1 MGIEKKLKNKPSSNE
16 MKKIFGIICL
26 LGATSAGLL
35 KNEVNPTT
43 LASCDIFKNDT
54 QRAALLQ
61 NFSDNRIDKNG
72 DGSLSAWELS
82 DSIFD
87 YGYCYGDYTET
98 GREHCELNYRTR
110 KYDQDKNDEISG
122 QELCGFWK
130 AMVVDKA
137 DEVLEDIRN

>member
-54 QRAALLQ
+54 QRAALIQ
-61 NFSDNRIDKNG
+61 NFSDNHIDQNG
-72 DGSLSAWELS
+72 DGSLSAREFS
-82 DSIFD
+82 DSVVFD
-87 YGYCYGDYTET
+87 NFGYCTWYIGKYIDNYQVYDNYEET
-98 GREHCELNYRTR
+98 
-110 KYDQDKNDEISG
+110 
-122 QELCGFWK
+122 
-130 AMVVDKA
+130 
-137 DEVLEDIRN
+137 